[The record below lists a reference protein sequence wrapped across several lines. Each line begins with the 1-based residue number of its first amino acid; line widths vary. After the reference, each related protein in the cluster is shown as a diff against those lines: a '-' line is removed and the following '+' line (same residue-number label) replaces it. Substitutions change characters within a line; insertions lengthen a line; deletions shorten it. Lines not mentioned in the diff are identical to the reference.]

1 MDMARPSPEK
11 FEIGVV
17 TRDATGKV
25 IQKRVEGEELSQ
37 LLTDARVF
45 EEIENARR

>member
-11 FEIGVV
+11 FEIGIIS
-17 TRDATGKV
+17 RDAAGKV
-25 IQKRVEGEELSQ
+25 VQKRLEGEELSQ
-37 LLTDARVF
+37 LLSEARVF

>member
-11 FEIGVV
+11 FEMGVV
-17 TRDATGKV
+17 TRDAAGKV
-25 IQKRVEGEELSQ
+25 IQRRVEGEELSQ

>member
-1 MDMARPSPEK
+1 MARPSPEK
-11 FEIGVV
+11 FEMGVV
-17 TRDATGKV
+17 TRDAAGKV
-25 IQKRVEGEELSQ
+25 IQRRVEGEELSQ